1 MRNKWVSQK
10 REESSRIVQITKRG
24 GCGAS
29 QEAEGNN
36 GVLNG
41 RSADD
46 VGMDLEELGFLGA

>member
-10 REESSRIVQITKRG
+10 IKESSRIAQIAKRG
-24 GCGAS
+24 GGGTR

-41 RSADD
+41 RSCDD
-46 VGMDLEELGFLGA
+46 VGMDLEQLGFVGA